1 MLGMDNDPKK
11 AGKPDPEERKRDLR
25 QEITDADATGL
36 VAGEELITEA
46 ETLLP
51 LYRPSLPDEDLHA
64 ALPEG
69 HSAHTTIDDLN
80 TEIDRDVPSHQAIQ
94 KHVAKLRSLP
104 ELEAII
110 ANWWDDPQTQ
120 RFVWSLNQ
128 GGL

>member
-1 MLGMDNDPKK
+1 MLGMSNDPKK
-11 AGKPDPEERKRDLR
+11 AGKPDLEQRIQDLR
-25 QEITDADATGL
+25 EEITDADATGL
-36 VAGEELITEA
+36 VAGEEMITEA

-64 ALPEG
+64 ALPKG
-69 HSAHTTIDDLN
+69 HAAHATIDDLHS
-80 TEIDRDVPSHQAIQ
+80 EIDRDVPNAQSIH
-94 KHVAKLRSLP
+94 KHVARLRSLP